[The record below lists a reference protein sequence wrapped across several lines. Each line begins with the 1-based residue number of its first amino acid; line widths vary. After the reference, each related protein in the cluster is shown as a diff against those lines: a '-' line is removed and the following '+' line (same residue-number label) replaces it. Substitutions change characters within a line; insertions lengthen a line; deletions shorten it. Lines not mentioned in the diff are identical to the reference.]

1 MAPYATLDAALAA
14 GYELPKPGTGTD
26 VHMDNKAYKNDGRVL
41 DPQRPETLVYAIE
54 GGRATLL
61 GVVYVMERAGPP
73 GPEPGGPIT
82 RWHAHNI
89 CLTALPPGFGIVT
102 PFGSCPA
109 LSVNVT
115 TPEMMHV
122 WVVDNPRAPSPEGW
136 TTSGC
141 APTTPTTAATS

>member
-1 MAPYATLDAALAA
+1 MEHK
-14 GYELPKPGTGTD
+14 GQKTD
-26 VHMDNKAYKNDGRVL
+26 GLVL

-61 GVVYVMERAGPP
+61 GVVYVMERAGVP

-122 WVVDNPRAPSPEGW
+122 WVVDSPAGPFAEGLDQDWVRAYHAEHGLPVP
-136 TTSGC
+136 
-141 APTTPTTAATS
+141 AR